1 MYEIPDSVRVLL
13 DIESRQDEVLRQLV
27 ELDERLERVLADC
40 WAFCRSGRGAA
51 ALPEAAGA
59 AGLPDAAA
67 AAVPPGAATAAVPPG
82 AAAFELPGGPSIA
95 AVEVA

>member
-27 ELDERLERVLADC
+27 ELDERLDRVLADC

-51 ALPEAAGA
+51 ALPEAAN
-59 AGLPDAAA
+59 
-67 AAVPPGAATAAVPPG
+67 AAVLPNTTT
-82 AAAFELPGGPSIA
+82 AFELPGGPSIA